1 MKDVVKAL
9 VIVAAVISICA
20 SALTLL
26 GQLGLLRRSY
36 LTVEES

>member
-9 VIVAAVISICA
+9 VIVAAIISICA

-26 GQLGLLRRSY
+26 NQLGLLRRNY

>member
-20 SALTLL
+20 SVLTLMN
-26 GQLGLLRRSY
+26 QLGLLRRNY
-36 LTVEES
+36 LTIQES